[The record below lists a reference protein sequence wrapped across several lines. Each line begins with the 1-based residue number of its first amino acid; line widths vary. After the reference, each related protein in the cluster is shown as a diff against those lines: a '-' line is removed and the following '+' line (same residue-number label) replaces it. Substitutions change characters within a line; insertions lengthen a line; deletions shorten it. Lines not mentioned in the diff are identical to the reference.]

1 MSQTSNN
8 LVTVVSNISVN
19 AAISQI
25 NEDPISLKSIS
36 DLKQSIESFIK
47 NYFTN
52 ASSDIIT
59 QCKASFPNV
68 GFKIVEKNIISY

>member
-8 LVTVVSNISVN
+8 LVTVVSNISIN
-19 AAISQI
+19 AAISQS

-36 DLKQSIESFIK
+36 DLKQSIEQFIK

-68 GFKIVEKNIISY
+68 VFKTVEKNIISY